1 MLKLEFAVAGVTV
14 TVAGVT
20 VTVAGVSDAVVVV
33 VTIIEAYTKVT
44 MRAKVPDIFVNVI
57 INFKISK

>member
-1 MLKLEFAVAGVTV
+1 MLKLAFAGVAGVTISG
-14 TVAGVT
+14 VAGVT
-20 VTVAGVSDAVVVV
+20 ISGVAGDAVVIL
-33 VTIIEAYTKVT
+33 TIIEAYTKAT